1 MYLMEEHYKAIEE
14 MASLFFSPID
24 IADNLEICEE
34 EKEAFCACI
43 SLKTGE
49 VYRYFRRGR
58 IRTEIEL
65 RNAVK
70 MAAMNGSS
78 PAQNMMINFYK
89 DSL

>member
-1 MYLMEEHYKAIEE
+1 MS
-14 MASLFFSPID
+14 SLFFSSID

-43 SLKTGE
+43 ETKTGE
-49 VYRYFRRGR
+49 VYKYFRRGR
-58 IRTEIEL
+58 FRTEVEL